1 MSLSVPIGAGLLIG
15 GLAAFA
21 VYASAAPLEVETAAP
36 ATVAASTPEP
46 RPTVTVLAEGCEAP
60 AVLVGGEC
68 VVTSPGPTVQVPRT
82 AWGSQASD
90 DDYYDD
96 DDDHDDDDRGDD
108 DHDREHDDDDGE
120 WDDD

>member
-21 VYASAAPLEVETAAP
+21 VYASAAPLEVETVAP
-36 ATVAASTPEP
+36 ATVAASTPVP

-68 VVTSPGPTVQVPRT
+68 VVTAPGPTVQVPGT
-82 AWGSQASD
+82 GWGSQASD
-90 DDYYDD
+90 DDYYDHD
-96 DDDHDDDDRGDD
+96 DDEWDDDHDGDHDDDHDDD
-108 DHDREHDDDDGE
+108 GE
-120 WDDD
+120 WEDD